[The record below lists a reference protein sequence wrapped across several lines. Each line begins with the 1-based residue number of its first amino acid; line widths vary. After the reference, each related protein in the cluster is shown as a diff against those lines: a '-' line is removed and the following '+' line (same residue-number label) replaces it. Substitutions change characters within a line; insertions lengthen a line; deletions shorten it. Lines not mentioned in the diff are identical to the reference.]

1 MNNDPYKILEVSKN
15 TPLNEIEKKYKK
27 MALKYHPDR
36 NLYDKEICEEKFKEI
51 SNAYNSILK
60 NKNKTNFN
68 NSDFNDI
75 NNSYFNDSNLENIKN
90 NIMNKGK
97 FLKNIIFNLR
107 NMEYDT
113 IFTNLIKEINTLSD
127 YYEEKNNNK
136 QTENL
141 IINAKIDLID
151 IYNNTNQSIT
161 IKRLR
166 KCNKCLSLG
175 IIIENNKTNICS
187 KCNGDRYKNENVILE
202 FNSKNKSI
210 TFPKLSHQILG
221 HITGDIILNIIP
233 KYNNH
238 SEFKIINYYDILY
251 YHYFNLPYENKDNI
265 IIEFKYLDNKI
276 YKFNINNPYYNF
288 EYNIENMGLQYVDND
303 TRGNL
308 IIILIEKNNVNNT
321 SINQII

>member
-27 MALKYHPDR
+27 LALKYHPDR
-36 NLYDKEICEEKFKEI
+36 NLYDKELCEEKFKEI
-51 SNAYNSILK
+51 ANAYNTILK
-60 NKNKTNFN
+60 NKNRTTY
-68 NSDFNDI
+68 FNDSTF
-75 NNSYFNDSNLENIKN
+75 NDSTFNDSNLENIKN

-151 IYNNTNQSIT
+151 IYNNTSQSIT

-166 KCNKCLSLG
+166 KCNQCLSLG
-175 IIIENNKTNICS
+175 IVIENNKTNICS
-187 KCNGDRYKNENVILE
+187 KCNGDRYKNENVILD

-210 TFPKLSHQILG
+210 TFQKMSHQILG

-233 KYNNH
+233 KYNTH
-238 SEFKIINYYDILY
+238 SEFKIINYYDIVY
-251 YHYFNLPYENKDNI
+251 YHNLPYENKDTI

-288 EYNIENMGLQYVDND
+288 EYIIENMGLQYIDSE

-308 IIILIEKNNVNNT
+308 IIVLIDKPNITKT
-321 SINQII
+321 SINQIIV